1 LQAAKVLD
9 DVNIAAH
16 TPILLDRA
24 REAEAMVA
32 AIPVLPVTSGFL
44 ALSPCPSSEAVKAR
58 VAEAMGTLLLS
69 PPTPA
74 PHVHTPH
81 CSHAAPVFPY
91 NHAPAPAGE
100 VLAAAEAG
108 DAARIKT
115 LLLAGGSTEETNG
128 VRMVCVDYSDGC
140 LCTCSNIRH
149 MLSPCV
155 APFL

>member
-1 LQAAKVLD
+1 MQAAKVLD
-9 DVNIAAH
+9 DANLAAH
-16 TPILLDRA
+16 TPALLVRA
-24 REAEAMVA
+24 KDVYAAVA
-32 AIPVLPVTSGFL
+32 AVPVLPVTSGFL

-108 DAARIKT
+108 DATRIET
-115 LLLAGGSTEETNG
+115 LLLAGGSTEETDG
-128 VRMVCVDYSDGC
+128 VRM
-140 LCTCSNIRH
+140 LC
-149 MLSPCV
+149 
-155 APFL
+155 